1 MAFYYY
7 FPKVIILLILTHQLM
22 SNELTMIIQLTNTQ
36 LITREL
42 KANSKSE
49 VFEELAQMLLD
60 NQRINNKAAFLD
72 DILTRESLSVTSMD
86 GIAYPHAKSKAV
98 IEPAIAVGVKHQG
111 IDYDDED
118 GIKPTLFFM
127 IASPDNG
134 ADHHI
139 YVLQELFGKFG
150 EEFIEN
156 IQNAKDEQQILN
168 ILINS

>member
-1 MAFYYY
+1 M
-7 FPKVIILLILTHQLM
+7 IT
-22 SNELTMIIQLTNTQ
+22 ELTNVN
-36 LITREL
+36 LITGNL
-42 KANSKSE
+42 QANNKKE

-60 NQRINNKAAFLD
+60 NQRINNKSAFLD
-72 DILTRESLSVTSMD
+72 DIETRESLSITSMD
-86 GIAYPHAKSKAV
+86 GIAYPHAKSQAV
-98 IEPAIAVGVKHQG
+98 INPAIAVGVKREG
-111 IDYDDED
+111 IEYGDED

-139 YVLQELFGKFG
+139 YVLKELFGKFS
-150 EEFIEN
+150 EEFIEE